1 MPTLSTLKNELE
13 FNTDLVALLEVMKGI
28 AASRFQALQKRK
40 ERFRKFADSFQSF
53 FELIDFSQAEHP
65 FSRASTERMG
75 IVMVTSDEGFMG
87 GLNTH
92 VINSGLAERKS
103 EAELMILGE
112 RGAAYLKGM
121 NEKFIPFPGVT
132 EENKYE
138 LALKLK
144 DYIMEQS
151 KAHKIGKVVLSYPVP
166 VSFTFQKI
174 EVVKLLPCAELF
186 EKQGTGDGGQKS
198 EDRGQR
204 TEDRGQKTEDRALN
218 PEPGILNPEK
228 VIIESSMDAI
238 IEHLVGEWI
247 TQKLYEV
254 FEDSKL
260 SEFAARTINL
270 EQSHQNLS
278 QSREALRYKYFSAKH
293 SFVDKG
299 MRETFASQLLRKRK

>member
-1 MPTLSTLKNELE
+1 MATLSALQKELE
-13 FNTDLVALLEVMKGI
+13 FNTDLVALLNVMKGI

-40 ERFRKFADSFQSF
+40 ERFKKFSDSFRGF
-53 FELIDFSQAEHP
+53 FELIDFSVVEHP
-65 FSRASTERMG
+65 LGRAAAKRAG
-75 IVMVTSDEGFMG
+75 LIMVTSDEGFMG

-92 VINSGLAERKS
+92 VINAALAERKK
-103 EAELMILGE
+103 ETELITLGE

-121 NEKFIPFPGVT
+121 GEKFVPFPGVT

-144 DYIMEQS
+144 DYIMKKS
-151 KAHKIGKVVLSYPVP
+151 KEESIGKVTLFYPMP
-166 VSFTFQKI
+166 VSFTFQKV
-174 EVVKLLPCAELF
+174 EMVKILPATELF
-186 EKQGTGDGGQKS
+186 ERQKT

-204 TEDRGQKTEDRALN
+204 TE
-218 PEPGILNPEK
+218 K
-228 VIIESSMDAI
+228 VIIESSPNDI

-260 SEFAARTINL
+260 SEFAARTVNL

-278 QSREALRYKYFSAKH
+278 QAREAIRYKYFRAKH
-293 SFVDKG
+293 SFIDRG
-299 MRETFASQLLRKRK
+299 MRETFASQLLRKK